1 MDNITAQWNVE
12 ECIFGNNDRYNE
24 FISHFTSNDRL
35 EYDTHSPSR
44 PSMLLASLATAR
56 NYGFY
61 DKYTYRVSNYSKYLK
76 EEFLNDDYII
86 LPLSKL
92 SNPSDK
98 IARVIGE
105 LSDDKF
111 FIKPDSGFK
120 HFTGDT
126 VEYSEIGSFCRKL
139 LAQGVSKNELC
150 VISSAKEIESF
161 EYRFWV
167 IGGKII
173 TSSTYSWS
181 DMEDL
186 SEDELK
192 VPQIIKDYVL
202 KVIKNI
208 QIPHY
213 TIDICETDE
222 YFKVVEINNIYTSG
236 TYNCDLEKLYN
247 GLRKMAVE
255 EYEGLL

>member
-1 MDNITAQWNVE
+1 MQDNIAVQWNVE
-12 ECIFGNNDRYNE
+12 ECIFDNDDRYNE
-24 FISHFTSNDRL
+24 FISHFTPYDRL

-61 DKYTYRVSNYSKYLK
+61 DRSIYRVSNYSKYLK

-92 SNPSDK
+92 SNQSDK

-126 VEYSEIGSFCRKL
+126 VKYSEIGSFCRKL

-150 VISSAKEIESF
+150 VISSAKDIESF
-161 EYRFWV
+161 EYRFW
-167 IGGKII
+167 IIDGKII
-173 TSSTYSWS
+173 TSSVYSW
-181 DMEDL
+181 DDL
-186 SEDELK
+186 SIYGELHISEQLTHY
-192 VPQIIKDYVL
+192 VERIIKD
-202 KVIKNI
+202 IK
-208 QIPHY
+208 IPAY
-213 TIDICETDE
+213 TIDICEDSA